1 MPRMKELAAIL
12 PPHAATRDAAAN
24 ARGAPVAEPSPA
36 RRRRAR
42 FGRVERYSDRPS
54 RGTRSGRAHA
64 DVNRAS
70 ERVSILLKD
79 SFAETFAKADRP
91 FIRAFCETQM
101 FDAFADD
108 ALREDE

>member
-1 MPRMKELAAIL
+1 M
-12 PPHAATRDAAAN
+12 
-24 ARGAPVAEPSPA
+24 
-36 RRRRAR
+36 
-42 FGRVERYSDRPS
+42 
-54 RGTRSGRAHA
+54 
-64 DVNRAS
+64 NRAS

-108 ALREDE
+108 ALREDG

>member
-1 MPRMKELAAIL
+1 M
-12 PPHAATRDAAAN
+12 
-24 ARGAPVAEPSPA
+24 
-36 RRRRAR
+36 
-42 FGRVERYSDRPS
+42 
-54 RGTRSGRAHA
+54 
-64 DVNRAS
+64 NRAS

>member
-1 MPRMKELAAIL
+1 MSRERNRHNVATVHVSRCDASSAAES
-12 PPHAATRDAAAN
+12 TEGDRDAAA
-24 ARGAPVAEPSPA
+24 AA
-36 RRRRAR
+36 RAR
-42 FGRVERYSDRPS
+42 D
-54 RGTRSGRAHA
+54 T